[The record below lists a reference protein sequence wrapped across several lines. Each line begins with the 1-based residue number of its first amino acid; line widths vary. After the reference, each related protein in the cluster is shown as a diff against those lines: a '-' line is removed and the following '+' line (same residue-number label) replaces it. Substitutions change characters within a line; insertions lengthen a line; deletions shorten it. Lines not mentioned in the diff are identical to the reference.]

1 MATIIEMPKLSD
13 TMSVGT
19 VVKWHK
25 KQGDKISNG
34 DVLAE
39 IETDKATMELE
50 SFDDGTLLKIF
61 VGEGKE
67 VPIGSPLAAVGEEGE
82 SVDEPSPS
90 SAEPANQVTAEDDVA
105 EEDEDKLE
113 EDDTPTEKE
122 SSVDGEKSLTAEEKE
137 GGMGEPSFEEPA
149 NQVAEGDVAEEDEN
163 GPILSERILASP
175 LAKKIAVAENLDLSK
190 LTGTGP
196 SGRITKKDVLSFL
209 QDPAETPTP
218 DPVSGTKEKVVSER
232 IEARSN
238 GYLKEQS
245 VPVSKMRSI
254 IASRLLESKNTIPH
268 FYLQKEINSQPLRL
282 AREAINERLSDRCAA
297 DEKPLKLTLNDLILK
312 ACAETI
318 KWVPDINTS
327 WGENQILF
335 HGNVHLAFGVAI
347 DGGLVTPVIRNAE
360 SLDLTTLSL
369 EAKSLIGKARGKKLT
384 PEEMTGSTFT
394 VTNLGMLGIDFFS
407 GIINPPNAAIL
418 SIGASVKK
426 PVLDSSGNLQAGET
440 MTLGLS
446 CDHRL
451 VDGVAGAR
459 FLKLLGETLERP
471 ASLLV

>member
-25 KQGDKISNG
+25 KVGDIISNG

-50 SFDDGTLLKIF
+50 CFDDGSLLKIF
-61 VGEGKE
+61 VEEGHE
-67 VPIGSPLAAVGEEGE
+67 VPIGRPLAAVGEEGE
-82 SVDEPSPS
+82 SVEDLPSATLDEQN
-90 SAEPANQVTAEDDVA
+90 AAK
-105 EEDEDKLE
+105 DKVE
-113 EDDTPTEKE
+113 
-122 SSVDGEKSLTAEEKE
+122 EEKKPNKQSE
-137 GGMGEPSFEEPA
+137 TEEQPIEEEPLGA
-149 NQVAEGDVAEEDEN
+149 TLAKQDDETSGVASGV
-163 GPILSERILASP
+163 PISSERILASP
-175 LAKKIAVAENLDLSK
+175 LAKKIARDENLDLSK
-190 LTGTGP
+190 VPGTGP
-196 SGRITKKDVLSFL
+196 SGRITKKDVLSFV
-209 QDPAETPTP
+209 QAPTESQSPATSPS
-218 DPVSGTKEKVVSER
+218 SGTKEKVVPAPIKAS
-232 IEARSN
+232 SG
-238 GYLKEQS
+238 GYLKEET

-254 IASRLLESKNTIPH
+254 IASRLLESKSTIPH

-282 AREAINERLSDRCAA
+282 AREAINERLADRCAL
-297 DEKPLKLTLNDLILK
+297 DEKPLRLTLNDLILK

-318 KWVPDINTS
+318 KWAPEINTS
-327 WGENQILF
+327 WDEDQIRF
-335 HGNVHLAFGVAI
+335 HGNVHLAFGVAV
-347 DGGLVTPVIRNAE
+347 DDGLVTPVIRNAE
-360 SLDLTTLSL
+360 SLDLPTLSL
-369 EAKSLIGKARGKKLT
+369 EAKSLIEKARSRKLT
-384 PEEMTGSTFT
+384 PDEMSGSTFT
-394 VTNLGMLGIDFFS
+394 VTNLGMFGIDFFS

-426 PVLDSSGNLQAGET
+426 PVVDSSGNLQAGET

-451 VDGVAGAR
+451 VDGAVGAR

>member
-25 KQGDKISNG
+25 KTGDKISNG

-50 SFDDGTLLKIF
+50 SFDDGILLKIF

-82 SVDEPSPS
+82 SVEEPSS
-90 SAEPANQVTAEDDVA
+90 TEPANQTVESDDAEA
-105 EEDEDKLE
+105 E
-113 EDDTPTEKE
+113 DTPTENE
-122 SSVDGEKSLTAEEKE
+122 SLVTGEKNLTGSEDA
-137 GGMGEPSFEEPA
+137 GGEPSPA
-149 NQVAEGDVAEEDEN
+149 NQVAEGNDANEENDEAVS
-163 GPILSERILASP
+163 SERILASP
-175 LAKKIAVAENLDLSK
+175 LAKKIAREEKIDLSK
-190 LTGTGP
+190 VTGTGP
-196 SGRITKKDVLSFL
+196 SGRITKKDVSAFRESGVVPDALGPDL
-209 QDPAETPTP
+209 TEEPAPGSTTAI
-218 DPVSGTKEKVVSER
+218 SS
-232 IEARSN
+232 
-238 GYLKEQS
+238 GYLKDHS
-245 VPVSKMRSI
+245 IPVSKMRAV
-254 IASRLLESKNTIPH
+254 IARRLLHSKNTIPH
-268 FYLQKEINSQPLRL
+268 FYLQKEIDSQPLRL
-282 AREAINERLSDRCAA
+282 AREAINERLADRCASN
-297 DEKPLKLTLNDLILK
+297 EKLLKLSLNDLILK

-318 KWVPDINTS
+318 KWAPEINTS
-327 WGENQILF
+327 WEENQIRF
-335 HGNVHLAFGVAI
+335 HGNVHLAFGVAV
-347 DGGLVTPVIRNAE
+347 DDGLVTPVIRNAE

-369 EAKSLIGKARGKKLT
+369 EAKSLIGKARGKQLT
-384 PEEMTGSTFT
+384 PGEMTGSTFT
-394 VTNLGMLGIDFFS
+394 VTNLGMFGIDFFS

-451 VDGVAGAR
+451 VDGAVGAR